1 MMKTRRSAHAF
12 PAAVLVASALPAHA
26 DPGLSSLEALRPL
39 YVAAFAV
46 FMLAVYVPPVWLTFR
61 AKKISAKGTLSH
73 KKLLLLIAPAGF
85 VGCVSVIGIGSPLS
99 IVSGVF
105 GSEELG
111 VLRVFYWFD
120 LGLGMLL
127 VYLAFSTYRRCQAHD
142 Q

>member
-1 MMKTRRSAHAF
+1 MRTKRSAHAL
-12 PAAVLVASALPAHA
+12 PAAVLVAAALPAHA
-26 DPGLSSLEALRPL
+26 DPGLSSLEALLPF
-39 YVAAFAV
+39 YVAAFAA

-61 AKKISAKGTLSH
+61 AKKTRAKGTLSH

-85 VGCVSVIGIGSPLS
+85 VGCVSVIGFGSPLS

-111 VLRVFYWFD
+111 LLRVLYWFD
-120 LGLGMLL
+120 LGLGALF
-127 VYLAFSTYRRCQAHD
+127 VYLAFSTYRRCQALN